1 MAAEAAAIE
10 LIAARLRPLPAP
22 LTPRPWYIR
31 SGLI

>member
-10 LIAARLRPLPAP
+10 LIAARLRLLPSP